1 MAITPIIR
9 RPPQPR
15 SASLNVRVLSSGL
28 SRTQQVASLTDT
40 ARAALFDQM
49 VAQDWNRFHRY
60 AYQLS
65 RGNSDDTDD
74 ILAETLIDAF
84 KAFDKFSGTGFDR
97 WFFRMLTRNHIDL
110 VRRAKVRRAFSL
122 DTGLLSLDGKHL
134 QLAGTSDPPDGFIH
148 RTLSEP
154 MQAALDSLNEQHR
167 AALLL
172 ADVEGLDYDEIAQV
186 LALPLGTVRSRL
198 HRARAKMRAALESYG
213 CDIG

>member
-9 RPPQPR
+9 RPPQPW

-28 SRTQQVASLTDT
+28 SRAQQVASLTDT
-40 ARAALFDQM
+40 ARAALFDQL

-186 LALPLGTVRSRL
+186 LTLPLGTVRSRL

>member
-1 MAITPIIR
+1 MSVRILPSGFARSTPI
-9 RPPQPR
+9 
-15 SASLNVRVLSSGL
+15 A
-28 SRTQQVASLTDT
+28 ALTDT
-40 ARAALFDQM
+40 ARAALFDQL
-49 VAQDWNRFHRY
+49 VVQGWNRFHRY

-110 VRRAKVRRAFSL
+110 VRRAKVRQAFSL
-122 DTGLLSLDGKHL
+122 DTGLLSLDGKNV
-134 QLAGTSDPPDGFIH
+134 QLAGTADPPDGFIH

-172 ADVEGLDYDEIAQV
+172 ADVEGLDYDEISQV
-186 LALPLGTVRSRL
+186 LALPLGTVRSLL
-198 HRARAKMRAALESYG
+198 HRARAKMRAALESYR

>member
-1 MAITPIIR
+1 MSVRILPSG
-9 RPPQPR
+9 
-15 SASLNVRVLSSGL
+15 SAGS
-28 SRTQQVASLTDT
+28 TQISSLTDT
-40 ARAALFDQM
+40 ARAALFDQL

-122 DTGLLSLDGKHL
+122 DTGLPSFEGKNI
-134 QLAGTSDPPDGFIH
+134 QLAGTSDPPDGFIQ

-172 ADVEGLDYDEIAQV
+172 ADVEGLDYDEIAHV

>member
-1 MAITPIIR
+1 VSVRILPSGFAGSIPI
-9 RPPQPR
+9 
-15 SASLNVRVLSSGL
+15 
-28 SRTQQVASLTDT
+28 ASLTDT
-40 ARAALFDQM
+40 ARDALFDYL

-84 KAFDKFSGTGFDR
+84 KAFEKFSGIGFDR

-122 DTGLLSLDGKHL
+122 DTGLPLLEGKNI
-134 QLAGTSDPPDGFIH
+134 QLAGTADPPDGFIH

-154 MQAALDSLNEQHR
+154 MQAALDSLNEHHR

-172 ADVEGLDYDEIAQV
+172 ADVEGLDYDEVAQV

-198 HRARAKMRAALESYG
+198 HRARAKMRAALESYR

>member
-1 MAITPIIR
+1 VGVSVRILLSGFAGTTP
-9 RPPQPR
+9 
-15 SASLNVRVLSSGL
+15 
-28 SRTQQVASLTDT
+28 VASLTDT
-40 ARAALFDQM
+40 ARAALFDEL

-110 VRRAKVRRAFSL
+110 VRRAKVRQAFSL
-122 DTGLLSLDGKHL
+122 DTGLLSLDGKNV
-134 QLAGTSDPPDGFIH
+134 QLAGTADPPDGFIH

-172 ADVEGLDYDEIAQV
+172 ADVEGLDYDEISQV

-198 HRARAKMRAALESYG
+198 HRARAKMRAALESYR

>member
-1 MAITPIIR
+1 M
-9 RPPQPR
+9 
-15 SASLNVRVLSSGL
+15 NVRVLSSGL
-28 SRTQQVASLTDT
+28 SRAQQVASLTDT
-40 ARAALFDQM
+40 ARAALFDQL

-97 WFFRMLTRNHIDL
+97 WFFRMLTRNHLDL

-186 LALPLGTVRSRL
+186 LTLPLGTVRSRL

>member
-1 MAITPIIR
+1 M
-9 RPPQPR
+9 
-15 SASLNVRVLSSGL
+15 SVRILPSGFAG
-28 SRTQQVASLTDT
+28 STQISSLTDT
-40 ARAALFDQM
+40 ARAALFDQL

-84 KAFDKFSGTGFDR
+84 KAFDKFSGAGFDR

-134 QLAGTSDPPDGFIH
+134 QLAGTSDPPDGFIQ

-172 ADVEGLDYDEIAQV
+172 ADVEGLDYDEIAHV